1 MEYVICRIFQEFASV
16 ELLGKNGERVVGGE
30 EMRIKIA
37 LNTKPAEP
45 VLLRFAKRQVQMGE
59 I

>member
-1 MEYVICRIFQEFASV
+1 MEYLICRVFQVFSAV
-16 ELLGKNGERVVGGE
+16 ELLGEDKQRTLRRE

-45 VLLRFAKRQVQMGE
+45 VLLRFVKGQS
-59 I
+59 

>member
-1 MEYVICRIFQEFASV
+1 MEYVICRVFQEFSGV
-16 ELLGKNGERVVGGE
+16 ELLGKNGERVFGGE

-45 VLLRFAKRQVQMGE
+45 VLLRFAKAQVQ
-59 I
+59 II

>member
-1 MEYVICRIFQEFASV
+1 MEYVICRLFQEFASV
-16 ELLGKNGERVVGGE
+16 DLLGEDGQRVSGGE

-45 VLLRFAKRQVQMGE
+45 VMLRFGRKQY
-59 I
+59 